1 MVRKRLLYI
10 EDDAEQRRALTE
22 RLRSKHFSVTTAASG
37 RTGVRFFR
45 TRSFDAV
52 LCDLNMPGM
61 GGEGVLTRVRKHDRE
76 IPFVILTAHGTVPQ
90 AVRLIKQGADDFI
103 LKPAEVDEIALSIE
117 KALEK
122 ARLERE
128 LVESRATLQMVSEN
142 VPDIIYSLN
151 ARGEFLSLSPSVKR
165 NMGYRPV
172 DLLGTSVFN
181 VIHPDDRLRVREAFT
196 DAVRRKSKKTR
207 FVQFRMVSKS
217 GVVRHFE
224 VTGKFTYE
232 RGRVVRSDGIAR
244 DITKRKALE
253 QQLKEYSQ
261 HLESMVEE
269 RTERLEYANR
279 QLTALNTVASRFSS
293 VQDEERFFDE
303 VPKQLTRTLDFDR
316 AYLLFPHDGGFK
328 VRSFCQGR
336 GTKRKMQEFVNM
348 VNKGEVRLPPHIKR
362 SFTSGRTIFVP
373 NIKTERGWPRKPPFM
388 RQAKSIVLS
397 PIRARGKSI
406 AVITGSMDDH
416 DRDMD
421 RRDVERFE
429 TFAKM
434 VSLALDNIRV
444 YRSLEMKV
452 AERTK
457 SLRSANAELK
467 GKTEQLQR
475 TQLEIATANL
485 DLLAARELVQEQ
497 NAELEKL
504 LTELSKRR
512 DELQTIID
520 TMPELLVLV
529 DEGGVIQAA
538 NNRVTEYFGLLLD
551 DVTGMPLDVFHE
563 RISGLFE
570 DPESFK
576 AAVSELKAN
585 PDTHETIDFSEFISR
600 GLKVRDNDAVMLTP
614 TSTSVFDKDGREVG
628 RVWDYINIA
637 MMKEA
642 DRRIH
647 TIIKASPIPTIIS
660 RLEDGR
666 VLFVNDQL
674 ADLVGFPA
682 EELLGRLTPDFYA
695 DPADRAKLLEALR
708 RDGCVDNF
716 ETRLKKVDGS
726 IFWAICSLA
735 VSEISGEKVIIGGVN
750 DITKRRKA
758 EIAVENR
765 LRYEQGLA
773 ALSRE
778 LLTGAGKE
786 NALSNALCS
795 ILGAADVNRVYI
807 LENFEDESDGLC
819 MRLTQEVRKGGV
831 EPHIDDERFQHI
843 PYRETFGQLQR
854 RLSKGEAVQGPV
866 TVLSKNGRTF
876 CGWEDTCSILA
887 IPIFIDTAWY
897 GVVGFDDMREEREW
911 SDDDIRTL
919 RTAAEIIGIYIKNRR
934 FEEALHVSEERFRS
948 LVENAKDIIYSFN
961 PQGEFTYI
969 SPKVSDIMGYEA
981 EEIVGRPFYTNMH
994 PDDKEEATK
1003 WYRSGFKGDDGG
1015 GGFEFRM
1022 KHKDGSIM
1030 WFTTRSSQITDE
1042 SGNLVEI
1049 IGVAHDITQLKKV
1062 LEDLEE
1068 ANRHIKE
1075 TQTQLVQSEKM
1086 ASLGMLVAGIAHEIN
1101 TPIGVVGSMHDT
1113 LIRSI
1118 EKLKKQVEKACHE
1131 NTEER
1136 KRLEATLQSIDEA
1149 NQVIKSGADRV
1160 TTIVRRL
1167 RSFARLD
1174 EAELKTVDIHEGLE
1188 DTLTL
1193 IHHEIKHDI
1202 SVIKEYGDIP
1212 PVACYPGKLNQVF
1225 LNILVNARQAIRGKG
1240 NITIRTFA
1248 KSGKVHIQISDTGS
1262 GIPRKNLPKIFDPG
1276 FTTKG
1281 VGVGTGLGLSICY
1294 QIIQDHKGNITV
1306 ESQPGKGTK
1315 FTIILPMN
1323 LEEIL
1328 ERS

>member
-1 MVRKRLLYI
+1 
-10 EDDAEQRRALTE
+10 
-22 RLRSKHFSVTTAASG
+22 
-37 RTGVRFFR
+37 
-45 TRSFDAV
+45 
-52 LCDLNMPGM
+52 MPGI
-61 GGEGVLTRVRKHDRE
+61 GGEGVLTRVRKSNRE

-90 AVRLIKQGADDFI
+90 AVRLIKQGADNFI
-103 LKPAEVDEIALSIE
+103 LKPAEADEIALTIE

-122 ARLERE
+122 VRLEHE
-128 LVESRATLQMVSEN
+128 LAESRATLQMVSEN

-165 NMGYRPV
+165 NMGYRPEE
-172 DLLGTSVFN
+172 LLGTSVFN
-181 VIHPDDRLRVREAFT
+181 VIHPDDRLRVGEAFAE
-196 DAVRRKSKKTR
+196 AVRKKRKETR
-207 FVQFRMVSKS
+207 NVQFRMVSKG

-224 VTGKFTYE
+224 VTGKFIFE

-244 DITKRKALE
+244 DITERKALE

-261 HLESMVEE
+261 HLEAMVKE

-279 QLTALNTVASRFSS
+279 QLSALNAVAGRFSS
-293 VQDEERFFDE
+293 VHDEERFFDE
-303 VPKQLTRTLDFDR
+303 VPTQLTRTLDFDR
-316 AYLLFPHDGGFK
+316 AYLLFPEDGRFK
-328 VRSFCQGR
+328 VRSFCPGKGSR
-336 GTKRKMQEFVNM
+336 RRMKEFVNK
-348 VNKGEVRLPPHIKR
+348 VNRGEVRLPPHIKR
-362 SFTSGRTIFVP
+362 SFTTGRTIFVP
-373 NIKTERGWPRKPPFM
+373 DIKKERGWPRKPPFM
-388 RQAKSIVLS
+388 QLAKSIVLS
-397 PIRARGKSI
+397 TIRAQGSSV
-406 AVITGSMDDH
+406 AVIAGSMDDH
-416 DRDMD
+416 DREMD

-429 TFAKM
+429 TFVKL
-434 VSLALDNIRV
+434 VNLALDNIRV

-467 GKTEQLQR
+467 KKTEQLER
-475 TQLEIATANL
+475 TQVEIATANL
-485 DLLAARELVQEQ
+485 DLLAARERVQEQ
-497 NAELEKL
+497 NTELETL
-504 LTELSKRR
+504 LAELSKRR
-512 DELQTIID
+512 DELQTILD

-529 DEGGVIQAA
+529 DESGVIKAA
-538 NNRVTEYFGLLLD
+538 NNRMTEYFGLKLD
-551 DVTGMPLDVFHE
+551 EVTGMPIDEFHE

-570 DPESFK
+570 DPGSFD
-576 AAVSELKAN
+576 AIVSRLKAD
-585 PDTHETIDFSEFISR
+585 PDSAGTLDFSEFVAR
-600 GLKVRDNDAVMLTP
+600 GLKVRDNDEVMLCT

-660 RLEDGR
+660 SLEDGR

-682 EELLGRLTPDFYA
+682 EELLGRFTPDFYA
-695 DPADRAKLLEALR
+695 DPADRAKLLEALS
-708 RDGCVDNF
+708 RDGAVDNF
-716 ETRLKKVDGS
+716 ETRLKRADGS

-735 VSEISGEKVIIGGVN
+735 VSEISGEKVILGGIN
-750 DITKRRKA
+750 DITERRKA
-758 EIAVENR
+758 EMAVEKR
-765 LRYEQGLA
+765 LRYEEGLA

-786 NALSNALCS
+786 NALSNALGS
-795 ILGAADVNRVYI
+795 ILGAADVTRVYI

-819 MRLTQEVRKGGV
+819 MRLTHEASKGGV
-831 EPHIDDERFQHI
+831 EPHIGDERFQHI
-843 PYRETFGQLQR
+843 PYGETLDR
-854 RLSKGEAVQGPV
+854 IKKHLSKGEAVHGPV
-866 TVLSKNGRTF
+866 RKLSKGKRASY
-876 CGWEDTCSILA
+876 GWKENYSMLA
-887 IPIFIDTAWY
+887 IPIFIDKAWY
-897 GVVGFDDMREEREW
+897 GMIGFDDIREEREW

-919 RTAAEIIGIYIKNRR
+919 RTAAEIIGIFIKHRR

-948 LVENAKDIIYSFN
+948 LVENANDIIYSFN
-961 PQGEFTYI
+961 SQGEFTYI
-969 SPKVSDIMGYEA
+969 SPKASDITGYKA
-981 EEIVGRPFYTNMH
+981 EEIIGRTFFENMH
-994 PDDKEEATK
+994 PEDKAEALG
-1003 WYRSGFKGDDGG
+1003 WFQSGFQGDDSGM
-1015 GGFEFRM
+1015 GFEFRM
-1022 KHKDGSIM
+1022 KHKDGSLR
-1030 WFTTRSSQITDE
+1030 WFQTRSSHITDE
-1042 SGNLVEI
+1042 SGNLLEI
-1049 IGVAHDITQLKKV
+1049 IGIAHDITQLKKAY
-1062 LEDLEE
+1062 EDLEE

-1118 EKLKKQVEKACHE
+1118 DKLKKQVEKACHE
-1131 NTEER
+1131 GTEER

-1149 NQVIKSGADRV
+1149 NQIIKSGADRV

-1174 EAELKTVDIHEGLE
+1174 EAELKTADIHEGLE

-1202 SVIKEYGDIP
+1202 TVKKDYGDIP
-1212 PVACYPGKLNQVF
+1212 PIACYPGKLNQVF

-1240 NITIRTFA
+1240 EITIRTFA
-1248 KSGKVHIQISDTGS
+1248 EGGKVHVEIGDTGS
-1262 GIPRKNLPKIFDPG
+1262 GIPKENLAKVFDPG

-1294 QIIQDHKGNITV
+1294 QIILDHRGTITV
-1306 ESQPGKGTK
+1306 ESEHGKGTT
-1315 FTIILPMN
+1315 FFITIPMN

-1328 ERS
+1328 DRS